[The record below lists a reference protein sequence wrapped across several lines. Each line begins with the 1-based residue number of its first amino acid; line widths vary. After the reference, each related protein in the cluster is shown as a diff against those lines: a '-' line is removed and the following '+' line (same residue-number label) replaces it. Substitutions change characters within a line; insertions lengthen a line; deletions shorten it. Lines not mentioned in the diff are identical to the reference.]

1 MAQPRRVQMVAQQI
15 HREVASML
23 LNDTTLRAAVQP
35 EHALGADKVMSA
47 IATISDV
54 ELSADLQVA
63 KVYVS
68 VYGDERGQ
76 AIAME
81 GLRAKAPYV
90 RSGLGKKM
98 RLRFAPEVRF
108 IQDDSM
114 ERGSRV
120 LSILSRLKAEQQARE
135 RGEPLPPNL
144 SPVGSGGYDD
154 EDEEEEELGRAVKA
168 QKKPKK
174 GQVEGGVG
182 GRGGGQ
188 GKGQGRGGK
197 KGAGRRWE
205 GDDGVESSDFGEDE
219 NVFLVE

>member
-35 EHALGADKVMSA
+35 EHALGADKFMSA

-76 AIAME
+76 VVAME
-81 GLRAKAPYV
+81 GLRAKAAYV
-90 RSGLGKKM
+90 RSGVGRKM
-98 RLRFAPEVRF
+98 KLRFAPEVRF

-120 LSILSRLKAEQQARE
+120 LSILSRLKAEQEARE
-135 RGEPLPPNL
+135 RGEPLPSNL
-144 SPVGSGGYDD
+144 SPVAVGAYDD
-154 EDEEEEELGRAVKA
+154 EEEEEEELGRAVRA
-168 QKKPKK
+168 QRKPKK
-174 GQVEGGVG
+174 GQAEGIVGGKGGRVAGAGEGGKE
-182 GRGGGQ
+182 GGG
-188 GKGQGRGGK
+188 
-197 KGAGRRWE
+197 E
-205 GDDGVESSDFGEDE
+205 
-219 NVFLVE
+219 